1 MTEPKVRRRTLC
13 STGVPGLDD
22 ILSGGFPPNRMYL
35 LQGAPGSGKTTLALQ
50 FLLAGLAAG
59 ERSLYISLS
68 ETRDEIEEM
77 ARSHEWSLDGLDI
90 IELSAIDSQ
99 LSAEAQ
105 NTLFHSSEVEL
116 TETTKLLLDAVDRVQ
131 PTRLAFDSLSELR
144 LLSETPFRYRRQILA
159 FKQYLSGRHCT
170 TLLLDDTSGDKG
182 DSHVESLAHG
192 VLKLE
197 QTAPDY
203 GNDRRRL
210 LVKKVRGATY
220 RGGYHDF
227 VIATGGLV
235 VFPRLIAAEHH
246 REFPNENVSSGL
258 EGIDDLLG
266 GGLSRGTNTLFIGPP
281 GSGKSTL
288 ALHFAVA
295 VARRGGRA
303 ALYSVDENL
312 EVTRARGD
320 GVGLGLTE
328 LIAAEKIIA
337 QQIDPADVS
346 PGQFAS
352 RVRRCIEE
360 EAVSLVV
367 IDSLN
372 GYLQSIT
379 NHRALNLQ
387 LHELLSYLNQQG
399 VVTIL
404 VVAQHGW
411 IGQMQTPVDITYL
424 ADAVVTLRFYEAFGA
439 VHKAIAVVKKRTG
452 SHEGSIREM
461 MIDSNGV
468 SVGPP
473 LTEFRGLLTGTPEVS
488 KSKKRSSKKRHPSY
502 ERG

>member
-1 MTEPKVRRRTLC
+1 MRETGNLC
-13 STGVPGLDD
+13 KSGVDGLDN

-35 LQGAPGSGKTTLALQ
+35 LQGPPGSGKTTLAMQ
-50 FLLAGLAAG
+50 FLLTGLAAG

-77 ARSHEWSLDGLDI
+77 ARSHRWSLDGLEI
-90 IELSAIDSQ
+90 VELSAIDSQ

-116 TETTKLLLDAVDRVQ
+116 TQTTKLLLEAVDRVR
-131 PTRLAFDSLSELR
+131 PARLAFDSLSELR
-144 LLSETPFRYRRQILA
+144 LLSDTALRYRRQILA
-159 FKQYLSGRHCT
+159 FKQYLAGRNCT
-170 TLLLDDTSGDKG
+170 SLLLDDTTATQSDL
-182 DSHVESLAHG
+182 HVESLAHG

-197 QTAPDY
+197 QISPDY

-210 LVKKVRGATY
+210 LVKKVRGKTY

-227 VIATGGLV
+227 VIATGGLL
-235 VFPRLIAAEHH
+235 VFPRLVAAEHH
-246 REFPNENVSSGL
+246 REFPNENVSSGV
-258 EGIDDLLG
+258 EGLDELLG
-266 GGLSRGTNTLFIGPP
+266 GGLGRGTNTLFIGPP

-288 ALHFAVA
+288 AFHFAVA
-295 VARRGGRA
+295 LAHRGERA
-303 ALYSVDENL
+303 GIYSFDENL
-312 EVTRARGD
+312 EVTLARAE
-320 GVGLGLTE
+320 GVGLGFRE
-328 LIAAEKIIA
+328 LVESKKIILR
-337 QQIDPADVS
+337 QIDPADLS

-352 RVRRCIEE
+352 QVRQGVEE
-360 EAVSLVV
+360 DGIRLVV

-379 NHRALNLQ
+379 SGRALNLQ

-411 IGQMQTPVDITYL
+411 IGQMQTPVDVTYL
-424 ADAVVTLRFYEAFGA
+424 ADTVLTLRFYEAFGA

-452 SHEGSIREM
+452 AHETTIRELI
-461 MIDSNGV
+461 IDAHGV

-473 LTEFRGLLTGTPEVS
+473 LQQFRGLLTGTPEEL
-488 KSKKRSSKKRHPSY
+488 KRKKGSSSRQRPSH